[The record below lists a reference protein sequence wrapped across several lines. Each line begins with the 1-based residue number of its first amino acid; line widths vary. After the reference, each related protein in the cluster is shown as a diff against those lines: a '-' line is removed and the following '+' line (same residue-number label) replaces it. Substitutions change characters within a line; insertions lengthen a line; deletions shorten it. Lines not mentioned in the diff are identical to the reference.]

1 MRILGFAF
9 RGHAAVDLWGLDG
22 ELLRIGHRENNGLI
36 AVLLDL
42 LCICHGL
49 AGKCLTLNVGL
60 FDVGWCVPECAFRGI
75 LSPRKNFER
84 ESRGPAVKVDAL
96 HERAVL
102 LGEDNVLLGVLENDL
117 WT

>member
-49 AGKCLTLNVGL
+49 RIYFRSRT
-60 FDVGWCVPECAFRGI
+60 CANIHKRTACQCT
-75 LSPRKNFER
+75 N
-84 ESRGPAVKVDAL
+84 
-96 HERAVL
+96 
-102 LGEDNVLLGVLENDL
+102 
-117 WT
+117 